1 MLSPV
6 GDPTDVQ
13 SDHTERSLNLI
24 NPIHVVKDSG
34 LIRGGAMSE
43 ITRAD
48 VEAHF
53 TARAERYDRSSHW
66 CTDPELAERV
76 LSLLTPQPSQTVVD
90 VACGTGLV
98 SRWFKGRVAEVVG
111 VDITRAMFEQARP
124 HTDRL
129 VVSPGEA
136 LPFEADSFD
145 IATCRQGTQFMD
157 DAAAIKEM
165 ARVIKPGGRV
175 CVINLCAYGTE
186 DVEEYFEIL
195 RWHNPVRRNFYLREN
210 LQRLFEAAGLRDV
223 EVHDHISE
231 EDVDAWSDNGAI
243 DETRREAIRQVYRN
257 ASPAFSRLHAVKT
270 DDDTRFIDK
279 MLFGIAI
286 GIKAG

>member
-1 MLSPV
+1 
-6 GDPTDVQ
+6 
-13 SDHTERSLNLI
+13 
-24 NPIHVVKDSG
+24 
-34 LIRGGAMSE
+34 MSE

-76 LSLLTPQPSQTVVD
+76 LSLLNPQSSHRSVD

-111 VDITRAMFEQARP
+111 VDITQAMFEQARP

-129 VVSPGEA
+129 VVAPGEN
-136 LPFEADSFD
+136 LPFEDGTFD
-145 IATCRQGTQFMD
+145 LATCRQGTQFMD

-165 ARVIKPGGRV
+165 ARVVKPGGRV
-175 CVINLCAYGTE
+175 CVISLCAYGSE
-186 DVEEYFEIL
+186 DAKEYFDIL
-195 RWHNPVRRNFYLREN
+195 RWRNPVRRNFYLRED
-210 LQRLFEAAGLRDV
+210 LQRLFEGAGLV
-223 EVHDHISE
+223 EVTVHDHISV

-243 DETRREAIRQVYRN
+243 PEARREAIRQVYRD
-257 ASPAFSRLHAVKT
+257 ASPAFSKLHAVKT
-270 DDDTRFIDK
+270 DDGSRFIDN

-286 GIKAG
+286 GVKAG

>member
-1 MLSPV
+1 
-6 GDPTDVQ
+6 
-13 SDHTERSLNLI
+13 
-24 NPIHVVKDSG
+24 
-34 LIRGGAMSE
+34 MSE

-76 LSLLTPQPSQTVVD
+76 LSLLNPQSSHRSVD

-111 VDITRAMFEQARP
+111 VDITQAMFEQARP

-129 VVSPGEA
+129 VVAPGEH
-136 LPFEADSFD
+136 LPFEDGAFD
-145 IATCRQGTQFMD
+145 LATCRQGTQFMD

-165 ARVIKPGGRV
+165 ARVVKPGGRV
-175 CVINLCAYGTE
+175 CVINLCAYGSE
-186 DVEEYFEIL
+186 DAEEYFDIL
-195 RWHNPVRRNFYLREN
+195 RWRNPVRRNFYLRED
-210 LQRLFEAAGLRDV
+210 LQRLFEAAGLV
-223 EVHDHISE
+223 EVQVHDHISV
-231 EDVDAWSDNGAI
+231 EDVDTWSDNGAI
-243 DETRREAIRQVYRN
+243 PEARREAIRQVYRD
-257 ASPAFSRLHAVKT
+257 ASPAFARLHAVKS
-270 DDDTRFIDK
+270 DDGSRFIDN

-286 GIKAG
+286 GVKAG